1 MGVTITQELL
11 DFQSALNGKL
21 DGLNSCIEKITTG
34 LTAVNNA
41 TTSAS
46 SSFDQYYKSNNK
58 TTIMN
63 SFSKIQNICEKI
75 NTSVSSDLKGIVSDA
90 SSLLTNIDELD
101 KLKNL
106 IDEANNTI
114 SREEAK
120 DEPDR
125 VALSNARSTVYNNTT
140 KFNTLLNE
148 ATTLLANLKSR
159 DAELSFVEE
168 FTQTSLEALKENL
181 KFGTFELKKFHSSN
195 GYTISYYLYVPDY
208 GEPVEGLPIN
218 MFMHGSG
225 MGSNS
230 LARLTEAGLGKYIA
244 EKKITPSGLV
254 VIPLAPTGRTYES
267 KSFRNA
273 LAELPLAVADEYHAD
288 KTKISLS
295 GHSYGS
301 ITAYRLVNEHP
312 GEFSAIVPI
321 SGSNK
326 VTSAFK
332 GVSVWAF
339 HGTLDRKTNNTS
351 YSQAVAKMKEI
362 KAEGGTAVMHA
373 YDGGNH
379 GYADTTPGSRK
390 NIVEETFTKEH
401 EINGEKINPLEWAF
415 QQTTELSA

>member
-1 MGVTITQELL
+1 MGVTITQELI
-11 DFQSALNGKL
+11 DFQNALNGKIE
-21 DGLNSCIEKITTG
+21 GLNSCIEKITTG
-34 LTAVNNA
+34 LTTVSNS

-46 SSFDQYYKSNNK
+46 SCFDQCYNSNNK
-58 TTIMN
+58 STIMK
-63 SFSKIQNICEKI
+63 SFSNLLSICEKI
-75 NTSVSSDLKGIVSDA
+75 NTSVSSDLKGIVSDS
-90 SSLLTNIDELD
+90 SSLLDKINDLDEL
-101 KLKNL
+101 KKI

-125 VALSNARSTVYNNTT
+125 IALSNARSIVYNNTT

-148 ATTLLANLKSR
+148 ATTLLANLKSK
-159 DAELSFVEE
+159 DSELSFVED
-168 FTQTSLEALKENL
+168 FTQTSLDALKENI
-181 KFGTFELKKFHSSN
+181 KYGTFELKKYRSSN
-195 GYTISYYLYVPDY
+195 GYNISYYLYVPDY

-218 MFMHGSG
+218 MYMHGSG

-230 LARLTEAGLGKYIA
+230 LRRLTETGIGKYIA

-254 VIPLAPTGRTYES
+254 VIPLAPSGRDYES
-267 KSFRNA
+267 KSFRDA

-321 SGSNK
+321 SGSNQ
-326 VTSAFK
+326 VTNAFK

-373 YDGGNH
+373 YEGGNH
-379 GYADTTPGSRK
+379 GYADLTPGSRK

-415 QQTTELSA
+415 QQTTKSA